1 MTAND
6 SVEWLHRR
14 GLGEYEGWRARGLPE
29 VGAAVL
35 AQSGR
40 VIGAADGD
48 SLLSRRGARA
58 PQAGG
63 GQGGFWPRLDA
74 SPEPLRES
82 RYKLSVGNRWINSA
96 RTPFTL
102 DPCGPQALCRHPNY
116 ISKTPILSRDPVIE
130 KRVL

>member
-63 GQGGFWPRLDA
+63 GAKGVSGPAWMPR
-74 SPEPLRES
+74 PNRF
-82 RYKLSVGNRWINSA
+82 GNRDTNFPWGIA
-96 RTPFTL
+96 
-102 DPCGPQALCRHPNY
+102 G
-116 ISKTPILSRDPVIE
+116 
-130 KRVL
+130 